1 MAAKGRQTSATGPS
15 TGAQHQGPLGRT
27 ACGSLKPSWPR
38 AELSVTSQIAEGSRK
53 RRIFFL
59 FYSNDHAPI
68 HIHVRRGFQ
77 LPTVIDHDD
86 DLEPRARCADA
97 FDEGGLVRPE
107 VARHCFVDDDYSRP
121 SLSVGVGEFTAF
133 DQGHSRLIHPRSG
146 RAPPLPLKRLLTK

>member
-68 HIHVRRGFQ
+68 HIHVRRGGGEAVFDLDNGVELRESQGMKLSDIAKAEAIATEYKQ
-77 LPTVIDHDD
+77 LMIKKWH
-86 DLEPRARCADA
+86 EPLD
-97 FDEGGLVRPE
+97 
-107 VARHCFVDDDYSRP
+107 
-121 SLSVGVGEFTAF
+121 
-133 DQGHSRLIHPRSG
+133 
-146 RAPPLPLKRLLTK
+146 